1 MEFSRTYTTIDAH
14 AAGEPLR
21 IVTAGIPRIPGDSIL
36 SKRAWVRENL
46 DHVRTTLMHEPR
58 GHADMYGCYVVE
70 PVTSGADM
78 GVIFMHNE
86 GYSDMCG
93 HGIIAL
99 ATVAVAQGLVAT
111 STPET
116 RVGIDSP
123 AGFIEAFVEFDGS
136 TTGAVRF
143 LNVPS
148 FVLHKDLMITTPGFG
163 ELSVDVVFGGAFY
176 AYLNADTAGLEVRPH
191 AALQLIELGDQ
202 VKKAVS
208 AAVQIRHPTIPELN
222 TLYGTIIDGPPVDPA
237 NHQANVCV
245 FADREV
251 DRSPT
256 GTGTAGRVAQL
267 HARGRLALGETLRNE
282 SIIGT
287 VFTGKAVSQTVI
299 VDSSSG
305 QELSAIIPEVSGR
318 ASITGFNQWV
328 VAVDDELPGGFLVR

>member
-21 IVTAGIPRIPGDSIL
+21 IVTAGIPRIPGDTIL
-36 SKRAWVRENL
+36 AKRAWLRDNL

-70 PVTSGADM
+70 PVTESADM

-136 TTGAVRF
+136 RTGAVRF

-148 FVLHKDLMITTPGFG
+148 FVLHTDLVVTTPGFG
-163 ELSVDVVFGGAFY
+163 ELTVDVVFGGAFY
-176 AYLNADTAGLEVRPH
+176 AYLSANAAGLVVRPDM
-191 AALQLIELGDQ
+191 ALRLIDLGDQ

-208 AAVQIRHPTIPELN
+208 GAVQIRHPAVPDLN
-222 TLYGTIIDGPPVDPA
+222 TLYGTIIDGPPADPA

-267 HARGRLALGETLRNE
+267 YARGRLALGETLRNE

-287 VFTGKAVSQTVI
+287 VFTGKAVSETSV
-299 VDSSSG
+299 VDGSTG
-305 QELSAIIPEVSGR
+305 QVLRAVVPEVAGR

-328 VAVDDELPGGFLVR
+328 VAVDDELGGGFLVR

>member
-1 MEFSRTYTTIDAH
+1 MEFTRTYTTIDAH

-21 IVTAGIPRIPGDSIL
+21 IVTAGIPRIPGPTIL
-36 SKRAWVRENL
+36 AKRTWVRDNL

-70 PVTSGADM
+70 PVTERADL

-99 ATVAVAQGLVAT
+99 ATVAVAQGLVPAT
-111 STPET
+111 VPET

-123 AGFIEAFVEFDGS
+123 AGFIEAFVAYDGS
-136 TTGAVRF
+136 RVGVVRF
-143 LNVPS
+143 RNVPS
-148 FVLHKDLMITTPGFG
+148 FVLHRDLTVATRDFG
-163 ELSVDVVFGGAFY
+163 TLTVDVAFGGAFY
-176 AYLNADTAGLEVRPH
+176 AYLSADQVGLEVRPEH
-191 AALQLIELGDQ
+191 TQRLVELGDQ
-202 VKKAVS
+202 VKKAVASS
-208 AAVQIRHPTIPELN
+208 ASIQHPAIPELN
-222 TLYGTIIDGPPVDPA
+222 TLYGTIIDGPPRDPA
-237 NHQANVCV
+237 NHQANICV

-267 HARGRLALGETLRNE
+267 YARGQLALGQTLRNE

-287 VFTGKAVSQTVI
+287 LFTGTAVADTTVRGPDGSEFTA
-299 VDSSSG
+299 VV
-305 QELSAIIPEVSGR
+305 PEVAGR

-328 VAVDDELPGGFLVR
+328 VAADDELGGGFLVR